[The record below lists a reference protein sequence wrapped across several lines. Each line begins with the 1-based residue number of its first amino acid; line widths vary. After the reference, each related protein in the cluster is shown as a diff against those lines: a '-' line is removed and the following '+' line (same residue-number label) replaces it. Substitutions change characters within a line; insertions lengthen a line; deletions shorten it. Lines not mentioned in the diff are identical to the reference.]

1 MYFVGGLSKGG
12 AVVAVVTLAQIR
24 ADHPLLEAFAVL
36 LLTPRLAT
44 VATFEVSGGRR
55 YCILFVGSR
64 IFNFQSE
71 GLWVPLQDALLGF
84 SSDSC
89 KLG

>member
-44 VATFEVSGGRR
+44 VATFEVSGGQR

-84 SSDSC
+84 SSESC